1 MLRLLLPFL
10 LLAITSASHA
20 QRPSWVAEEDW
31 QINRWTVENSTSDLI
46 SASVNG
52 MISND
57 DRLRLAFR
65 PSEECKNTV
74 LFTSFRTNTKA
85 EEITTLKGLEIAL
98 EVPYDG
104 ELPVTISHV
113 IPFGND
119 NYVALV
125 SFVHMDATNMRLMM
139 NNMKSGLEELEVT
152 IKPTEKFN
160 AEKYF
165 NAPTNRW
172 SLAGSIEAF
181 DRAKKLCEWMIQDAT
196 V

>member
-10 LLAITSASHA
+10 LLVITSASHA
-20 QRPSWVAEEDW
+20 QKSSWVAEEW
-31 QINRWTVENSTSDLI
+31 QINRWTVENSASDLI
-46 SASVNG
+46 FASVNG

-65 PSEECKNTV
+65 PSEKCKNTL
-74 LFTSFRTNTKA
+74 LFTSFRTKTQA
-85 EEITTLKGLEIAL
+85 EDITTLKGIKITL

-125 SFVHMDATNMRLMM
+125 SFVNMDATNMRLMM

-152 IKPTEKFN
+152 IKPTETFN

-172 SLAGSIEAF
+172 SLDGSIEAF
-181 DRAKKLCEWMIQDAT
+181 DRARKLCEWMIQDAA